1 MQIGD
6 IIQNFRITNVRY
18 LEELSCNLWEMTHDK
33 SGAQLIWLDRAD
45 ENKTFA
51 IAFKTIPTDSTGVFH
66 ILEHSVL
73 CGSDKYPVKE
83 PFVELLKSSVNTFLN
98 AMTYPD
104 KTVYPISSRNDKDFL
119 NLLDV
124 YMDAVLHPAIYHKPE
139 IFRQEGW
146 RYELRDGETP
156 VYQGVVFNEMKGAYA
171 SSESV
176 LEHAMCKLMFPDN
189 CYSAESGGHP
199 EHIPDLTYEQFIANH
214 QKYYHPSNSRIIL
227 CGSVDLDAALAHLD
241 GYLAPYD
248 VLKADFEIPMQQ
260 SIPYQEEKILYEIG
274 PEEAPENRTI
284 VCSGHMLGDYQEQEK
299 LYAAMVLKDYLAGDN
314 DAPVKQA
321 ILAAGLGQD
330 VKVNLHD
337 GTQQNWISWEVWNT
351 DEDKVEA
358 IKETVNGVFRC
369 LAEKGLDRG
378 RLEACFNRFAF
389 RLRDKDGG
397 WASRSL
403 TEALTTLDSWLYGGD
418 PAQYLLVEQTLNSL
432 EANLD
437 TDYFQDLIRELFLEN
452 DHMAMAVLVPSQTLG
467 KEKQEKEA
475 ARIAAESALW
485 TEADLAR
492 LQEEGK
498 ALARWQQTPDSP
510 EALATIPMLQLSDID
525 PVPEKLPVTVSQRDG
540 VTVLTHEVK
549 NGLVYLN
556 LHFDISDLSPEELPL
571 AALLCK
577 LLGKLPTA
585 ELTGAQL
592 QMLTKQKIGKLTFEP
607 GVFAGAKTSL
617 QLSAKM
623 VALAGQK
630 EAATDLLCQILMKTR
645 FDDGALLKNL
655 LNQTMMQLQMRFV
668 EAGHQYAFMR
678 ACSMLSGSGAADE
691 YMNGSSFI
699 AWVKTQCAADEEG
712 LEKLAQKLSQVA
724 KNVFS
729 RSRLTVSVSENA
741 GALPDTVAKA
751 LPEGT
756 APSQLTLQAEPVEQ
770 LGLPI
775 PAAVGFASKA
785 ANITARGGRY
795 SGSTYVLTNILNFS
809 YLWNEI
815 RVQGGAYGCG
825 FSGRDNGDLSFYTY
839 RDPQPGRSLGIFD
852 AAPAFIREYCAAD
865 PDLTPM
871 ILGAMASADPLL
883 NAQRRISVAEM
894 RFFKGTTYED
904 VCRVRQELIGTSKED
919 LLAMADALELLAE
932 TNATCVV
939 AGQPLL
945 DACGEK
951 LQKVTQ
957 IL

>member
-1 MQIGD
+1 MQIGQ
-6 IIQNFRITNVRY
+6 IIQNFRITNVRR
-18 LEELSCNLWEMTHDK
+18 LEELSCNLWEMKHDK

-146 RYELRDGETP
+146 RYELREGEAP

-171 SSESV
+171 SCESV
-176 LEHAMCKLMFPDN
+176 LEHAMSKLLFPDN

-214 QKYYHPSNSRIIL
+214 RKYYHPSNSRIIL
-227 CGSVDLDAALAHLD
+227 CGSVDLEAALAHLD
-241 GYLAPYD
+241 AYLAPYD
-248 VLKADFEIPMQQ
+248 VLEANFEIPMQQ
-260 SIPYQEEKILYEIG
+260 PVAFRQEKILYEIG
-274 PEEAPENRTI
+274 AEEAAENRTI
-284 VCSGHMLGDYQEQEK
+284 VACGAVLGDYTQQEK
-299 LYAAMVLKDYLAGDN
+299 LYATMVLKDYLAGDN
-314 DAPVKQA
+314 DAPLKKA

-337 GTQQNWISWEVWNT
+337 GMQQNAVSWEVWNT
-351 DEDKVEA
+351 NEDKVEE
-358 IKETVNGVFRC
+358 ITHTIHEVLRE
-369 LAEKGLDRG
+369 LADNGLDRG
-378 RLEACFNRFAF
+378 RLEASFNRFAF

-403 TEALTTLDSWLYGGD
+403 TEALTTLDSWLYGGN
-418 PAQYLLVEQTLNSL
+418 PAQYLLVEQTLNAL
-432 EANLD
+432 ESKLD
-437 TDYFQDLIRELFLEN
+437 TAYFQELIRELFLEN
-452 DHMAMAVLVPSQTLG
+452 DHMAMTILVPSQTLG

-498 ALARWQQTPDSP
+498 SLAQWQQTPDSP
-510 EALATIPMLQLSDID
+510 EQLATIPMLQLSDID
-525 PVPEKLPVTVSQRDG
+525 PVPEKLPVTVAHRDG
-540 VTVLTHEVK
+540 VPVLTHEVK

-556 LHFDISDLSPEELPL
+556 LHFDISDLEKEALSAVALL
-571 AALLCK
+571 AA
-577 LLGKLPTA
+577 LLGKLPTKQYS
-585 ELTGAQL
+585 GAQL
-592 QMLTKQKIGKLTFEP
+592 QMLTKQKIGTLKFEP
-607 GVFAGAKTSL
+607 MVYAGAKTSL

-630 EAATDLLCQILMKTR
+630 DAAAELLCRILTDTQ
-645 FDDGALLKNL
+645 FDDVALLKNL

-668 EAGHQYAFMR
+668 GAGHQFAFAR
-678 ACSMLSGSGAADE
+678 ACAMLSGSGAADE
-691 YMNGSSFI
+691 RMTGSSYI
-699 AWVKTQCAADEEG
+699 AWIKEQCAADDDALTALG
-712 LEKLAQKLSQVA
+712 QKLAQLAGQIFV
-724 KNVFS
+724 
-729 RSRLTVSVSENA
+729 RSRMTVSISENA
-741 GALPDTVAKA
+741 DSLPDA
-751 LPEGT
+751 LLKEFPEGT
-756 APSQLTLQAEPVEQ
+756 APKEFAMKAEPVEQ

-785 ANITARGGRY
+785 AKLSGQY
-795 SGSTYVLTNILNFS
+795 SGSTYVLANVLNYS

-825 FSGRDNGDLSFYTY
+825 FSGRDNGDLAYFTY

-852 AAPAFIREYCAAD
+852 KASAFLREFCDAD

-883 NAQRRISVAEM
+883 NAQRKIGVAEM

-904 VCRVRQELIGTSKED
+904 VCRIRKELIGTSKED
-919 LLAMADALELLAE
+919 LLAMAAELERIAE
-932 TNATCVV
+932 TNAVCVV

-945 DACGEK
+945 DACGDG
-951 LQKVTQ
+951 LQKIIP